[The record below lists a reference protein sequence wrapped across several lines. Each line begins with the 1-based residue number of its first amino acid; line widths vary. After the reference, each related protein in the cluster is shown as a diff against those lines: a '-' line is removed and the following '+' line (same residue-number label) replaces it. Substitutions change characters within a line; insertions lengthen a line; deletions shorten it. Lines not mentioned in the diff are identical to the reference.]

1 MDLIGRSA
9 PIVTVRAHVA
19 RVAPLDTPVLITG
32 EPGTGKDL
40 VAAAIHKAGPRAGR
54 RLHTFDV
61 AQVPESG
68 LEDACF
74 GSACATGSDAPAGGR
89 RGWLEEA
96 QGSSVLLCHL
106 HCWPRALQPSLL
118 RLLRER
124 VYVRDGE
131 AHPIPADVRIIAT
144 TDADPEEFL
153 IDGTLSEALYD
164 VLSVDA
170 IHVPP
175 LRDRVED
182 IPLLARYFLDR
193 MARDYRKA
201 ISGFVPEA
209 LSILTRHRWPGNVRE
224 LMNVVERAVLFS
236 TNKRIVPDDVA
247 GLLQVR

>member
-9 PIVTVRAHVA
+9 PIVTVRAQVA

-54 RLHTFDV
+54 RLLAFDV
-61 AQVPESG
+61 AQIPESR

-74 GSACATGSDAPAGGR
+74 GSAPATCSDAPAGR

-106 HCWPRALQPSLL
+106 HCWPRALQPWLL

-153 IDGTLSEALYD
+153 ADGPLSEALYD

-170 IHVPP
+170 IHVAP
-175 LRDRVED
+175 LRDRLDD

-193 MARDYRKA
+193 MARDYRKE
-201 ISGFVPEA
+201 ITGFVPEA
-209 LSILTRHRWPGNVRE
+209 LTILTRHCWPGNVRE

-247 GLLQVR
+247 GLLQGR

>member
-9 PIVTVRAHVA
+9 PIVTVRAQVA

-54 RLHTFDV
+54 RLLAVDV
-61 AQVPESG
+61 AAVPEAR

-74 GSACATGSDAPAGGR
+74 GSGSGTCPGAPPGR

-96 QGSSVLLCHL
+96 QGSSVLFCHL
-106 HCWPRALQPSLL
+106 QCWPRTLQPSLL

-124 VYVRDGE
+124 VYVRDGQ

-144 TDADPEEFL
+144 IDADPEDFL
-153 IDGTLSEALYD
+153 ADGTFSEALYD
-164 VLSVDA
+164 ALSVDT

-175 LRDRVED
+175 LRDRVD
-182 IPLLARYFLDR
+182 DVPLLARYFLDR
-193 MARDYRKA
+193 MARDYRKE
-201 ISGFVPEA
+201 ITGFVPEA

-247 GLLQVR
+247 GLLQGR

>member
-9 PIVTVRAHVA
+9 PIVTVRAQVA

-54 RLHTFDV
+54 RLLAFDV
-61 AQVPESG
+61 ATIPESR

-74 GSACATGSDAPAGGR
+74 GSAPESGPGAPPGR
-89 RGWLEEA
+89 PGCLQEA
-96 QGSSVLLCHL
+96 QGSSVLFCHL
-106 HCWPRALQPSLL
+106 QCWPRALQPSLL

-131 AHPIPADVRIIAT
+131 AHPIPVDVRIIAT
-144 TDADPEEFL
+144 ADADPEEFL
-153 IDGTLSEALYD
+153 ADGTFSEALYD
-164 VLSVDA
+164 ALSVDA

-175 LRDRVED
+175 LRDRVD
-182 IPLLARYFLDR
+182 DVPLLARYFLDR
-193 MARDYRKA
+193 MARDYRKE
-201 ISGFVPEA
+201 ITGFVPEA

-247 GLLQVR
+247 GLLQGR

>member
-9 PIVTVRAHVA
+9 PIVTVRAQVA

-54 RLHTFDV
+54 RLLAVDV
-61 AQVPESG
+61 AAVPEAR

-74 GSACATGSDAPAGGR
+74 GSASGTGPGAPPGR
-89 RGWLEEA
+89 RGWLQEA
-96 QGSSVLLCHL
+96 QGSSVLFCHL
-106 HCWPRALQPSLL
+106 QCWPRTLQPSLL

-124 VYVRDGE
+124 VYARDGE
-131 AHPIPADVRIIAT
+131 AHPIVADVRIIAT
-144 TDADPEEFL
+144 IDADPEDFL
-153 IDGTLSEALYD
+153 ADGTFSEALYD
-164 VLSVDA
+164 ALSVDA

-175 LRDRVED
+175 LRDRVD
-182 IPLLARYFLDR
+182 DVPLLARYFLDR
-193 MARDYRKA
+193 MARDYRKE
-201 ISGFVPEA
+201 ITGFVPEA

-247 GLLQVR
+247 GLLRGR